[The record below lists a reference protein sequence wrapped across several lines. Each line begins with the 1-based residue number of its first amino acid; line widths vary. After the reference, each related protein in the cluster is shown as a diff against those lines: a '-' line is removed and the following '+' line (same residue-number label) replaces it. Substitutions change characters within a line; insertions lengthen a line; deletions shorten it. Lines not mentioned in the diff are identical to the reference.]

1 MLFPCPNHHYM
12 ADFRPNPV
20 VWHTP
25 SYILPHQ
32 QIIHILTVFVAHDY
46 YDDDDVG
53 GRGVN
58 KTQR

>member
-1 MLFPCPNHHYM
+1 MS
-12 ADFRPNPV
+12 DFRPNPV
-20 VWHTP
+20 AWYTP